1 VNRPIVVYLD
11 HEDESLGAVASA
23 LREGFQ
29 VFVARNAGQAFEA
42 ITEVGAAADVFV
54 VDLAPGAWFMG
65 DAVIREFR
73 RLAGREVPVVVVSAT
88 ERAREVANSSR
99 STTFLP
105 KPIEVLELV
114 RAIRR
119 VASDDRSQSSPQ
131 EAAG

>member
-1 VNRPIVVYLD
+1 VKRPIVVYLD

-29 VFVARNAGQAFEA
+29 VFVARSAGQAFEVIA
-42 ITEVGAAADVFV
+42 EVGAAAGVLV

-65 DAVIREFR
+65 DAMIREFR
-73 RLAGREVPVVVVSAT
+73 RLAGREVPVVIVSAT
-88 ERAREVANSSR
+88 ERAREVARSSR
-99 STTFLP
+99 STTVLP

-119 VASDDRSQSSPQ
+119 VASDDRSQSAPQ
-131 EAAG
+131 EAAS